1 MVSWSDEHEGV
12 DVMGKVSGTRG
23 PVVVG
28 VDGSQESFRAVDWA
42 VFNARD
48 EGLDLKLVHAY
59 GAGGGATLRMELAA
73 QSAAAGHVELAQK
86 TLDLALDYA
95 RSAVSDVTASS
106 TADTPDAGRPVDV
119 TGSLHLGSAAG
130 ALREASRSASLVVV
144 GSRGHGGLTGLLLGS
159 VAVPVS
165 AHAVCPVVVVRG
177 AETRGLS
184 ADAPVVVGVDGSGE
198 AQAAVGFAMA
208 EAQRHGCP
216 LHAVMAWD
224 ELWIGAPELQAPI
237 PTAQELQE
245 DAVRMVSETLAG
257 WADVYP
263 DVRVTR
269 VVERGRPGPVLLREA
284 VGARL
289 VVVGSRGRGGFG
301 GLLLG
306 STSQTL
312 LHRSP
317 VDVAV
322 VRRS

>member
-1 MVSWSDEHEGV
+1 M
-12 DVMGKVSGTRG
+12 
-23 PVVVG
+23 
-28 VDGSQESFRAVDWA
+28 
-42 VFNARD
+42 
-48 EGLDLKLVHAY
+48 
-59 GAGGGATLRMELAA
+59 
-73 QSAAAGHVELAQK
+73 
-86 TLDLALDYA
+86 
-95 RSAVSDVTASS
+95 
-106 TADTPDAGRPVDV
+106 
-119 TGSLHLGSAAG
+119 
-130 ALREASRSASLVVV
+130 
-144 GSRGHGGLTGLLLGS
+144 
-159 VAVPVS
+159 
-165 AHAVCPVVVVRG
+165 
-177 AETRGLS
+177 
-184 ADAPVVVGVDGSGE
+184 DGSGE

-216 LHAVMAWD
+216 VHAVMAWD
-224 ELWIGAPELQAPI
+224 ELWIGAPELQTPI
-237 PTAQELQE
+237 PTVQELQE

-257 WADVYP
+257 WADAYP

>member
-1 MVSWSDEHEGV
+1 MVR
-12 DVMGKVSGTRG
+12 VSGTRG

-28 VDGSQESFRAVDWA
+28 VDGSQESYRAVDWA
-42 VFNARD
+42 ASYARD
-48 EGLDLKLVHAY
+48 EGLALLLLHAY
-59 GAGGGATLRMELAA
+59 GGGGAGLRIELAA
-73 QSAAAGHVELAQK
+73 QSAASGHTEPARR
-86 TLDLALDYA
+86 TCDLAVTYA
-95 RSAVSDVTASS
+95 RSV
-106 TADTPDAGRPVDV
+106 AGTSLEVV
-119 TGSLHLGSAAG
+119 GSLHVGTAAG
-130 ALREASRSASLVVV
+130 GLRDASRSATLVVV

-177 AETRGLS
+177 AEAPEVPAG
-184 ADAPVVVGVDGSGE
+184 APVVVGVDGSGE
-198 AQAAVGFAMA
+198 AIQAVGFAMA

-224 ELWIGAPELQAPI
+224 ELWIGAPELQASV
-237 PTAQELQE
+237 PTAAELQE

-257 WADVYP
+257 WSERYP
-263 DVRVTR
+263 DVRVAR
-269 VVERGRPGPVLLREA
+269 VVERGHPGRVLLREA
-284 VGARL
+284 AGARL

>member
-1 MVSWSDEHEGV
+1 MVVRS
-12 DVMGKVSGTRG
+12 SGTKG

-28 VDGSQESFRAVDWA
+28 VDGSQESYRAVDWGVA
-42 VFNARD
+42 YAQD
-48 EGLDLKLVHAY
+48 AGLEVHLLHAY
-59 GAGGGATLRMELAA
+59 GGGGAGLRQELAA
-73 QSAAAGHVELAQK
+73 QAAGSGHAARAQKTCDEAVAYARSVAPTVTVTGRLHLGAAAG
-86 TLDLALDYA
+86 
-95 RSAVSDVTASS
+95 
-106 TADTPDAGRPVDV
+106 G
-119 TGSLHLGSAAG
+119 
-130 ALREASRSASLVVV
+130 LREASRSASLVVV
-144 GSRGHGGLTGLLLGS
+144 GSRGHGGLTGLLLGA

-165 AHAVCPVVVVRG
+165 AHSVCPVVVVRG
-177 AETRGLS
+177 AETRGMS

-198 AQAAVGFAMA
+198 AQEAVGFAMA

-224 ELWIGAPELQAPI
+224 ELWIGAPELQAPV
-237 PTAQELQE
+237 PTAAELQE

-257 WADVYP
+257 WSDVYP

-269 VVERGRPGPVLLREA
+269 LVERGRPGPVLLREA
-284 VGARL
+284 VSARL

>member
-1 MVSWSDEHEGV
+1 MGAQVGRAQGV
-12 DVMGKVSGTRG
+12 DMVELRGTRG

-28 VDGSQESFRAVDWA
+28 VDGSQESYRAVDWA
-42 VFNARD
+42 VTYARD
-48 EGLDLKLVHAY
+48 EGLDLQLVHAY
-59 GAGGGATLRMELAA
+59 GGSGGVALTVELAA
-73 QSAAAGHVELAQK
+73 QSAAAGHVDLARK
-86 TLDLALDYA
+86 TLDLALGYA
-95 RSAVSDVTASS
+95 RSLGSDGTAGS
-106 TADTPDAGRPVDV
+106 TAGSPAAPRSVEVD
-119 TGSLHLGSAAG
+119 GSMHLGAAAG
-130 ALREASRSASLVVV
+130 VLREASRSASLVVV

-177 AETRGLS
+177 AETRGSS

-198 AQAAVGFAMA
+198 AMEAVGFAMA
-208 EAQRHGCP
+208 EAQRHRCP
-216 LHAVMAWD
+216 MHVVMAWD

-237 PTAQELQE
+237 PTAAELQE

-257 WADVYP
+257 WAEVYP

-269 VVERGRPGPVLLREA
+269 LVERGRPGPVLLREA

-317 VDVAV
+317 VAVAV

>member
-1 MVSWSDEHEGV
+1 MV
-12 DVMGKVSGTRG
+12 VSSSSSRTKG

-28 VDGSQESFRAVDWA
+28 VDGSEESERAVAWA
-42 VFNARD
+42 VEHARD
-48 EGLDLKLVHAY
+48 RALDVELVHAY
-59 GAGGGATLRMELAA
+59 GGGGSVLLRQELAA
-73 QSAAAGHVELAQK
+73 QGAEAGHAGLARRTLEVALVRARAAADGSGG
-86 TLDLALDYA
+86 
-95 RSAVSDVTASS
+95 R
-106 TADTPDAGRPVDV
+106 ADGAGRVVAV
-119 TGSLHLGSAAG
+119 TGSLHLGAAAG
-130 ALREASRSASLVVV
+130 ALREASRSAELVVV

-177 AETRGLS
+177 AGSRQPDRG
-184 ADAPVVVGVDGSGE
+184 APVVVGVDGSGE
-198 AQAAVGFAMA
+198 AQEAVGFAMA
-208 EAQRHGCP
+208 EAQRHGCG

-224 ELWIGAPELQAPI
+224 ELWIGAPELQTPV
-237 PTAQELQE
+237 PTTAELQE

-257 WADVYP
+257 WSAVYP
-263 DVRVTR
+263 DVKVTR
-269 VVERGRPGPVLLREA
+269 VVERGHPGPVLLREA
-284 VGARL
+284 VGARM

-317 VDVAV
+317 VAVAV